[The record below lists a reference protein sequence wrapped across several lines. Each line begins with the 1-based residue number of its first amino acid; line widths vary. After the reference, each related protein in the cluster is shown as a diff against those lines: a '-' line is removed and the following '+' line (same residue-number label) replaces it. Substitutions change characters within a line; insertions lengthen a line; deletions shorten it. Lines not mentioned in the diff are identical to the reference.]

1 MILFTDTNLI
11 GSFIIRKFTRSN
23 WSHVAIEHN
32 GMVIESVT
40 HGGVRM
46 IPLAEF
52 ERKYPRLFKM
62 HLPTTANAKIF
73 DKIKTQ
79 IGKKYDWTAIFA
91 FGFNRDWQENDSW
104 FCSELIMNG
113 ILEAGYTVLNPSVEV
128 SRITPEDLFKFNLPY
143 IIK

>member
-46 IPLAEF
+46 VPLAQF
-52 ERKYPRLFKM
+52 ERTYPRLFKM
-62 HLPTTANAKIF
+62 HLPTDANEKIF
-73 DKIKTQ
+73 NK
-79 IGKKYDWTAIFA
+79 
-91 FGFNRDWQENDSW
+91 
-104 FCSELIMNG
+104 
-113 ILEAGYTVLNPSVEV
+113 V
-128 SRITPEDLFKFNLPY
+128 
-143 IIK
+143 